1 MKPNPTEY
9 FYWKLGLFFIF
20 IFFMAC
26 NYFIQE
32 QESTFFAE
40 EINHLQKKLS
50 LTDNKEILIVLDFIN
65 KAAETE
71 PTFFIEKIEFKKAQ
85 REIIIIINS
94 DTEALDKET
103 IKLLTNFEPNW
114 SVFKLNLKSNQTVF
128 KRIF

>member
-1 MKPNPTEY
+1 M
-9 FYWKLGLFFIF
+9 
-20 IFFMAC
+20 
-26 NYFIQE
+26 
-32 QESTFFAE
+32 
-40 EINHLQKKLS
+40 
-50 LTDNKEILIVLDFIN
+50 LDFIN